1 MQVRIM
7 MRQNA
12 GLAAV
17 DAAMIMPLS
26 AVCLVAVRLAE
37 YPPLATTFQR
47 LTVGMNLLRHRT
59 DCDFG
64 NGFQTIT
71 EQGL

>member
-1 MQVRIM
+1 

-12 GLAAV
+12 GLTAV

-26 AVCLVAVRLAE
+26 AVCSVVMRLTE
-37 YPPLATTFQR
+37 YPLLATTFQR
-47 LTVGMNLLRHRT
+47 LTAGMNSLRHRT

-64 NGFQTIT
+64 NGFQVIT